1 MYTGSDLT
9 VVLFLGTAI
18 RKLFNK
24 QILIFKGHRVPHL
37 VGIVRVN
44 NPGQPEVANL
54 EQQLVRVDKN
64 IGRLQISVQDVSGV
78 DELQSPQ
85 QLVEKQSGVTC
96 RRAEG
101 EDQPPS
107 CSLQCKEKSCWD
119 FNSQVFC
126 LLLF

>member
-1 MYTGSDLT
+1 M
-9 VVLFLGTAI
+9 LFLCTAI
-18 RKLFNK
+18 RKIFHLK
-24 QILIFKGHRVPHL
+24 KKILIFKGRRVPHL

-44 NPGQPEVANL
+44 NPGQPEVSDL
-54 EQQLVRVDKN
+54 EQQLVRVDEN

-96 RRAEG
+96 RRVEG

-107 CSLQCKEKSCWD
+107 CSSQWQEKLLGFQSQNLARLSC
-119 FNSQVFC
+119 QVPI
-126 LLLF
+126 